1 LGSTGT
7 WGLVQRLRAP
17 LQHWCRAR
25 ARLLHVQ
32 CGGELRMANPSE
44 HLVDWLRD
52 AYAMEKQAEKH
63 A

>member
-1 LGSTGT
+1 
-7 WGLVQRLRAP
+7 LRAP